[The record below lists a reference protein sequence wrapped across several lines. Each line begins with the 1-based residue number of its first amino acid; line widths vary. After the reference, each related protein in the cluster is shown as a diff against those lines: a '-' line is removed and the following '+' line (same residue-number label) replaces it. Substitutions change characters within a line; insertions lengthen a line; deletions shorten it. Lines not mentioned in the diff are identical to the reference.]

1 MTKQTTPRNRK
12 PDRTAALEAGLIRP
26 PDMPSRTD
34 GREQRKLRYELRL
47 HPQVSDDV
55 RSWRHL
61 YERLGIILQ
70 QLAAHGRTSV
80 VKGCRNQN
88 VGWLRS
94 PLGGHGGLQYY
105 LWWAPG
111 TSRQVRGL
119 RLPEQSIVVRTVR
132 HHDEHAALR
141 AGRLKDYLTLTTNDD
156 LSEDV
161 AGEPWTDHQYE
172 FRDDTSVVRILQGQ
186 PGCGKTTALWQAVDA
201 RENENVLYLTWST
214 ALARQSAEH
223 FDSLAPSSMNVRTID
238 FTSLVAILAG
248 TDLER
253 ITLETSRKRF
263 EEKIQSLR
271 LERPA
276 EFKNG
281 TTALYTEIRAEMLGQ
296 ARPASD
302 NERREEYYRTAREDH
317 YRTRRAKVTGLN
329 SKTLRYILHIAKHLD
344 NSAIRHIFPELW
356 GANIAWSELY
366 NGNAPAEFLDIDR
379 IVIDEVQDLTLVEIL
394 IITELCK
401 LIGKHKKRQPYL
413 LIAGDTGQTV
423 RPSAFS
429 WAGLSKVV
437 EHVLSTTP
445 KSFPV
450 DEHVRSPRRI
460 AETVEKAADAYL
472 DVDKA
477 YRPTKQYRQQHEEQL
492 EGQLIHVVIETT
504 EEANTLIREL
514 AQGDDVAVLNAWREK
529 PEWLSPDLN
538 ASVLTP
544 EEAKGLEYQTVC
556 ILNPGIVLLALMK
569 TRNNNDIG
577 TIFQETHRNT
587 VDQFRVALSRATE
600 TLVLI
605 DVEASEAMQHLSRGL
620 LMHPATYSS
629 ADLLE
634 HLRNETAPPEERVL
648 TRTRDARA
656 LIDAAPE
663 RAWQRACQATHL
675 LGSPGIPNGIQ
686 DIEIRN
692 AARRAMLE
700 TGARLLVT
708 KVFQDPEA
716 NAVLAARILHEAE
729 NASDTELKDRP
740 KRDDSDQ
747 PPDEEPDRDS
757 NTRQS
762 LFERIKRATLGG
774 KPSEREKTEAQIHHT
789 YSVEL
794 EEHAI
799 VDLGDWIEERE
810 PPINLLENARLMQLE
825 RSAAENW
832 LQPNLN
838 TIAQTLRK
846 DLENGA
852 ANLKW
857 APFYVKSD
865 VSAWLRITGQSATV
879 ETTAR
884 ELVETAFDTLVTA
897 ATQEPEGATE
907 RDSFLMKADRLLN
920 DLKNDYRRLGRF
932 HEALGEKERAI
943 AAYIEADAH
952 QDGRRVWRTVAQWER
967 ARTGASGNEETDLE
981 WLLKV
986 EHLSEDRPGGIDKR
1000 LHKAEHE
1007 RLRKLATTIGGSP
1020 PQAED
1025 R

>member
-1 MTKQTTPRNRK
+1 
-12 PDRTAALEAGLIRP
+12 
-26 PDMPSRTD
+26 
-34 GREQRKLRYELRL
+34 
-47 HPQVSDDV
+47 
-55 RSWRHL
+55 
-61 YERLGIILQ
+61 
-70 QLAAHGRTSV
+70 
-80 VKGCRNQN
+80 
-88 VGWLRS
+88 
-94 PLGGHGGLQYY
+94 
-105 LWWAPG
+105 
-111 TSRQVRGL
+111 
-119 RLPEQSIVVRTVR
+119 
-132 HHDEHAALR
+132 
-141 AGRLKDYLTLTTNDD
+141 
-156 LSEDV
+156 
-161 AGEPWTDHQYE
+161 
-172 FRDDTSVVRILQGQ
+172 
-186 PGCGKTTALWQAVDA
+186 
-201 RENENVLYLTWST
+201 
-214 ALARQSAEH
+214 
-223 FDSLAPSSMNVRTID
+223 
-238 FTSLVAILAG
+238 
-248 TDLER
+248 
-253 ITLETSRKRF
+253 
-263 EEKIQSLR
+263 
-271 LERPA
+271 
-276 EFKNG
+276 
-281 TTALYTEIRAEMLGQ
+281 
-296 ARPASD
+296 
-302 NERREEYYRTAREDH
+302 
-317 YRTRRAKVTGLN
+317 
-329 SKTLRYILHIAKHLD
+329 
-344 NSAIRHIFPELW
+344 
-356 GANIAWSELY
+356 
-366 NGNAPAEFLDIDR
+366 
-379 IVIDEVQDLTLVEIL
+379 
-394 IITELCK
+394 
-401 LIGKHKKRQPYL
+401 
-413 LIAGDTGQTV
+413 
-423 RPSAFS
+423 
-429 WAGLSKVV
+429 
-437 EHVLSTTP
+437 
-445 KSFPV
+445 
-450 DEHVRSPRRI
+450 
-460 AETVEKAADAYL
+460 
-472 DVDKA
+472 
-477 YRPTKQYRQQHEEQL
+477 
-492 EGQLIHVVIETT
+492 
-504 EEANTLIREL
+504 
-514 AQGDDVAVLNAWREK
+514 
-529 PEWLSPDLN
+529 
-538 ASVLTP
+538 
-544 EEAKGLEYQTVC
+544 
-556 ILNPGIVLLALMK
+556 
-569 TRNNNDIG
+569 
-577 TIFQETHRNT
+577 
-587 VDQFRVALSRATE
+587 
-600 TLVLI
+600 
-605 DVEASEAMQHLSRGL
+605 
-620 LMHPATYSS
+620 
-629 ADLLE
+629 
-634 HLRNETAPPEERVL
+634 
-648 TRTRDARA
+648 
-656 LIDAAPE
+656 
-663 RAWQRACQATHL
+663 
-675 LGSPGIPNGIQ
+675 
-686 DIEIRN
+686 
-692 AARRAMLE
+692 MLE

-810 PPINLLENARLMQLE
+810 PPINLLENARLMQIE

-952 QDGRRVWRTVAQWER
+952 EDGRRVWRTVAQWER

-1025 R
+1025 H

>member
-1 MTKQTTPRNRK
+1 M
-12 PDRTAALEAGLIRP
+12 
-26 PDMPSRTD
+26 
-34 GREQRKLRYELRL
+34 
-47 HPQVSDDV
+47 
-55 RSWRHL
+55 
-61 YERLGIILQ
+61 
-70 QLAAHGRTSV
+70 
-80 VKGCRNQN
+80 
-88 VGWLRS
+88 
-94 PLGGHGGLQYY
+94 
-105 LWWAPG
+105 
-111 TSRQVRGL
+111 
-119 RLPEQSIVVRTVR
+119 
-132 HHDEHAALR
+132 
-141 AGRLKDYLTLTTNDD
+141 
-156 LSEDV
+156 
-161 AGEPWTDHQYE
+161 
-172 FRDDTSVVRILQGQ
+172 
-186 PGCGKTTALWQAVDA
+186 DA

-302 NERREEYYRTAREDH
+302 NERREEYYRTVREDQ

-514 AQGDDVAVLNAWREK
+514 TQGDDVAVLNAWREK
-529 PEWLSPDLN
+529 PEWLSHDLN

-656 LIDAAPE
+656 LIDTAPE

-716 NAVLAARILHEAE
+716 NAVLVARILHEAE

-825 RSAAENW
+825 RSAADNW

-952 QDGRRVWRTVAQWER
+952 EDGRRVWRTVAQWER